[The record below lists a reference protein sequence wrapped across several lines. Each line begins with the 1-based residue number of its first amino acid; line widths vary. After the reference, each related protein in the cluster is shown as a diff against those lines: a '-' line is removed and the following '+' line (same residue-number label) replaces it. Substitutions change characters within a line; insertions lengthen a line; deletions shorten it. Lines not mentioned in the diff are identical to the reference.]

1 MDSTRLFRHQ
11 DYELQCGATCAD
23 SSRFVPSLVVSRP
36 SWPRR
41 PRVIAVQRG
50 EHCSQETAIDGA
62 HAQGIAWIRDY
73 G

>member
-11 DYELQCGATCAD
+11 DYELQCSATCAD
-23 SSRFVPSLVVSRP
+23 SGKFVPSLVVSRQ

-41 PRVIAVQRG
+41 PRIIAVQRG
-50 EHCSQETAIDGA
+50 EHCSEETAIDAA
-62 HAQGIAWIRDY
+62 HAQGIEWIRDY

>member
-1 MDSTRLFRHQ
+1 MTATRLYRHQ
-11 DYELQCGATCAD
+11 DYELQCSATGAD
-23 SSRFVPSLVVSRP
+23 SGRFVPSLVVSRQ

-50 EHCSQETAIDGA
+50 EHDSEETAIDAA
-62 HAQGIAWIRDY
+62 HAQGIEWIAHY

>member
-11 DYELQCGATCAD
+11 DYEMQCSATSAD
-23 SSRFVPSLVVSRP
+23 GCRFVPSLVVSRQ

-41 PRVIAVQRG
+41 PRIIAVQRG
-50 EHCSQETAIDGA
+50 EHSCEETAIDAA
-62 HAQGIAWIRDY
+62 HAQGIEWIRDY

>member
-1 MDSTRLFRHQ
+1 MVSTRLYRHQ
-11 DYELQCGATCAD
+11 DYELQCSATCAD
-23 SSRFVPSLVVSRP
+23 SGRFVPSLVVSRQ

-50 EHCSQETAIDGA
+50 EHCSEETAIDAA
-62 HAQGIAWIRDY
+62 HEQGIAWIRDY